1 VSIADALTVITLV
14 PLCFVKLSS
23 EMSISSGLISFI
35 CSSNNNIKRISLM
48 LDRLRCRYGKYICT
62 VSYLGTESSKNERK
76 NYENIW
82 KVSVIENHGEVLRN
96 DLARSLLM
104 SPSKLSSGEDEDEDC
119 RSPITV
125 NSGRKKSASPRTP
138 VQDPVLLHHHIFEFP
153 SIEALSLA
161 TEAELRGLGMGYR
174 AKFISGS
181 AQFLAAQV
189 EGGAQW
195 LAALRVISAS
205 REIVEVANSIKVLDR
220 VIKKEGGKTPTGA
233 SNTKVKEEIS
243 PLAAAEES
251 LKRNRLFVQSQL
263 MLMPGVG
270 RKVADCVALFSLD
283 QVEAIP
289 VDTHVWDIA
298 LRDYDPSLSLKGAK
312 SITPS
317 VYEEVGDVFRNRFTN
332 KAGWAHSVLFAAE
345 LPEFRRR
352 LPVALQEEMK
362 AFVEQSKSAKK
373 VDNVVK
379 LGKTKV
385 KGEVAESSNAK
396 NGPSPSSGS
405 TKKRTRSPAPAP
417 VPVAV
422 AVVDVAANSSRR
434 KTRTAP

>member
-1 VSIADALTVITLV
+1 MSVADTVIVFSSCLIY
-14 PLCFVKLSS
+14 LLFELS
-23 EMSISSGLISFI
+23 MYSGLISFI

-62 VSYLGTESSKNERK
+62 ISYVENESLELGGQ

-96 DLARSLLM
+96 DLKRSLLM
-104 SPSKLSSGEDEDEDC
+104 SPSKLSSGEAEDEALL
-119 RSPITV
+119 SPMAL
-125 NSGRKKSASPRTP
+125 SPRRKKAASPKTP
-138 VQDPVLLHHHIFEFP
+138 VLEPVLLHHHIFEFP
-153 SIEALSLA
+153 SIEDLSLA

-195 LAALRVISAS
+195 LSALRVISAS
-205 REIVEVANSIKVLDR
+205 REVVEVAYSIKVADR
-220 VIKKEGGKTPTGA
+220 VMKKEGSQISSGA
-233 SNTKVKEEIS
+233 SSTKVKEEKEIS
-243 PLAAAEES
+243 GEEA

-312 SITPS
+312 SITPT
-317 VYEEVGDVFRNRFTN
+317 VYEEVGDVFRNRFTT

-352 LPVALQEEMK
+352 LPVTLQEEMK
-362 AFVEQSKSAKK
+362 AFVEESKSAKK
-373 VDNVVK
+373 VDSVVK
-379 LGKTKV
+379 LEKRKV
-385 KGEVAESSNAK
+385 KLEIAESSSANDVTSI
-396 NGPSPSSGS
+396 GPSPSSGS
-405 TKKRTRSPAPAP
+405 AKKRTRSPAIP
-417 VPVAV
+417 PVA
-422 AVVDVAANSSRR
+422 DVADQSSKR
-434 KTRTAP
+434 KAKIRTAP

>member
-1 VSIADALTVITLV
+1 
-14 PLCFVKLSS
+14 
-23 EMSISSGLISFI
+23 
-35 CSSNNNIKRISLM
+35 M

-62 VSYLGTESSKNERK
+62 VSYVGTESSKLEKK
-76 NYENIW
+76 NCENIW

-104 SPSKLSSGEDEDEDC
+104 SPSKLSSEEDEDF
-119 RSPITV
+119 RSPITL
-125 NSGRKKSASPRTP
+125 SAGRKKAASPRTP
-138 VQDPVLLHHHIFEFP
+138 VQDPVLLQHHIFEFP

-205 REIVEVANSIKVLDR
+205 RELVEVANSIKVVDR
-220 VIKKEGGKTPTGA
+220 VIKKEGGKTPKGG
-233 SNTKVKEEIS
+233 SNTKIKEEIAPS
-243 PLAAAEES
+243 TEEIAPS
-251 LKRNRLFVQSQL
+251 TEEALKRNRLFVQSQL

-312 SITPS
+312 SITPA

-352 LPVALQEEMK
+352 LPIMLQEEMK

-373 VDNVVK
+373 VDNDIK
-379 LGKTKV
+379 LEKRKV
-385 KGEVAESSNAK
+385 KDEVAELSSVN
-396 NGPSPSSGS
+396 NGSSPSSGS
-405 TKKRTRSPAPAP
+405 VKKRTRSPAPAP
-417 VPVAV
+417 VPV
-422 AVVDVAANSSRR
+422 VDVAASSSRR